1 VPVGRDLL
9 GKESCLIEHRD
20 SAPEFTE
27 RSVFVIVKV
36 ILIKN

>member
-1 VPVGRDLL
+1 MPVGIDLL

-27 RSVFVIVKV
+27 RSVIVIAKL